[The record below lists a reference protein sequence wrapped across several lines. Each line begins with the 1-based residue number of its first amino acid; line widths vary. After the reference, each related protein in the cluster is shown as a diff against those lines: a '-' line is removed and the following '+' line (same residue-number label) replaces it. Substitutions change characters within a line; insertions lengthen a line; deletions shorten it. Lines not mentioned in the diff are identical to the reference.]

1 MLACAAQLR
10 LSVGDLSGNR
20 AAARR
25 AIQEAAR
32 AGAKLIVLPEL
43 TASGYVFT
51 GRAEAEALSEELT
64 GPTVTEW
71 THLAAVLDMVIVGG
85 IAERGAAGALYNTA
99 VVFDPSGLCASYRKA
114 HLWDLEKEIFI
125 AGDAPA
131 PVIETSIG
139 RIAAMVCYDLEF
151 PEWVRPVALGG
162 ADILCVPTNWP
173 LAPRPEGERPG
184 EVIRAQAAASTNRL
198 YVIAADRC
206 GIERGVMW
214 TGASVIIDPDG
225 FPIAGP
231 ISADEPALLLAEVD
245 VARSRQKSL
254 GERNDVLGDRR
265 TDLY

>member
-1 MLACAAQLR
+1 MLAAAAQLR
-10 LSVGDLSGNR
+10 LSVGDLAGNR

-25 AIQEAAR
+25 AIQEAAQ

-43 TASGYVFT
+43 AASGYVFMDK
-51 GRAEAEALSEELT
+51 AEAGALSEELT
-64 GPTVTEW
+64 GPTVTQW
-71 THLAAVLDMVIVGG
+71 THLAEALDMVIVGG
-85 IAERGAAGALYNTA
+85 LAERGAAGALYNTA
-99 VVFDPSGLCASYRKA
+99 VIVDRTGLRASYRKA

-131 PVIETSIG
+131 PVIETGIG
-139 RIAAMVCYDLEF
+139 RIAVMVCYDLEF

-214 TGASVIIDPDG
+214 TGGSVIIDPDG

>member
-1 MLACAAQLR
+1 MLAATAQLR
-10 LSVGDLSGNR
+10 LSVGDLAGNR

-25 AIQEAAR
+25 AIQEAAQ

-43 TASGYVFT
+43 TVSGYVFT
-51 GRAEAEALSEELT
+51 GRAEAGTLSEELT

-99 VVFDPSGLCASYRKA
+99 VIIDPTGLRASYRKA

-125 AGDAPA
+125 AGDEPA
-131 PVIETSIG
+131 PVIETGIG

-173 LAPRPEGERPG
+173 LATRPEGERPG
-184 EVIRAQAAASTNRL
+184 EVIRAQSAASTNRL

-214 TGASVIIDPDG
+214 TGGSVIIDPDG
-225 FPIAGP
+225 FPIAGQS
-231 ISADEPALLLAEVD
+231 SADEPALLFAEVD
-245 VARSRQKSL
+245 VARARHKFL